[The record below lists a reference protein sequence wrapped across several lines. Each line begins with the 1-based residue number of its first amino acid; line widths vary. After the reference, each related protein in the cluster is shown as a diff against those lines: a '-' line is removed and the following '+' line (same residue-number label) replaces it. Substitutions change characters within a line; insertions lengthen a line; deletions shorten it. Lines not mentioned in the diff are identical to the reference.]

1 MRAAVCVV
9 AAVVAPAVYVI
20 PPVPPQDGRRFV
32 GLAVCRDGHD
42 GPARLKFLV
51 VVLGLVLGHARPN
64 EGPDQT
70 GDAGPGCGVGENDP
84 QGAGGNGRAHDGDHP
99 GQDAHA
105 RESPETQARQ
115 CPG

>member
-1 MRAAVCVV
+1 MYEMSTDWTA
-9 AAVVAPAVYVI
+9 Y
-20 PPVPPQDGRRFV
+20 
-32 GLAVCRDGHD
+32 
-42 GPARLKFLV
+42 
-51 VVLGLVLGHARPN
+51 
-64 EGPDQT
+64 
-70 GDAGPGCGVGENDP
+70 P